1 MAGTRAKTQPIGSSE
16 WIQNEREQTSQFVD
30 QDVEEFGFSVRNELE
45 WLNEHMAD
53 VFARNNV

>member
-1 MAGTRAKTQPIGSSE
+1 MATRTKTQPIGSAG
-16 WIQNEREQTSQFVD
+16 WVQAERDHASQAVEQA
-30 QDVEEFGFSVRNELE
+30 VEEYGYDVRNELD